1 MAVSRRCR
9 IDEKLR
15 TGTVAVVGARPL
27 RPASGDDAEGRGA
40 FPVATSPA
48 AREAAEVVRALVK
61 AGRSV
66 ILYDSSNDAV
76 RDFLVEVRQRMEAFL
91 AAHTELALV
100 VHPWEILHA
109 GEVVYVER
117 DRERSL
123 ALRLYR
129 DGVRRLTFRAGLQWA
144 ELSRFISVLGV
155 MFKGIRHQE
164 EDFVTLLWKAD
175 LTHVA
180 VEAVAGFRPE
190 DDEVVYRPGE
200 PGKGLEPANETQA
213 AIFDA
218 PYEFD
223 HPAPDF
229 RERAQ
234 VMWRTLPA
242 EVLKRLAAEESE
254 EDTPRQCQALVR
266 ELIAG
271 MKDPEDRLDVGDV
284 LPLVREVR
292 DFLVT
297 SDRTDVLLDMGWMLR
312 TRLEGEARREMLLA
326 CLDERALTRLLTNG
340 EGEAAVRKAAACL
353 LPEHLEMV
361 LRLAE
366 GKGAASPLRARGLT
380 SLVESLGRGQE
391 AVLRA
396 HLARAPG
403 QLAGV
408 LLAALARLSPDEA
421 AAAAGDVLA
430 SGSEEAQGHA
440 VAVLKAA
447 PYGPRVGRALV
458 QALSSTSEEVRL
470 QALQVLAKNRERRAL
485 PNVIEKL
492 QSSAAADLSPRE
504 ASALGIS
511 LAIVDPQQ
519 ALESFAA
526 WLKPAG
532 LLQRVTSRPPAL
544 QVAAVSGLARL
555 PGAAAEELLAWAAQ
569 HAPGEA
575 RERAQALLARRRE
588 AGGGGGSGG

>member
-1 MAVSRRCR
+1 M
-9 IDEKLR
+9 
-15 TGTVAVVGARPL
+15 
-27 RPASGDDAEGRGA
+27 
-40 FPVATSPA
+40 
-48 AREAAEVVRALVK
+48 VRALVK

-66 ILYDSSNDAV
+66 ILYDASNEAV
-76 RDFLVEVRQRMEAFL
+76 RDFLVEVRQRVEAFL
-91 AAHTELALV
+91 AAHPDLALV

-109 GEVVYVER
+109 GEVVYLER

-129 DGVRRLTFRAGLQWA
+129 DGVRRLTFRAGLEWD

-190 DDEVVYRPGE
+190 DDEAVQRPAE
-200 PGKGLEPANETQA
+200 PGGKLAPANETQA

-223 HPAPDF
+223 HPVPDF

-234 VMWRTLPA
+234 VMWRALPA
-242 EVLKRLAAEESE
+242 EVLARLTAEESE
-254 EDTPRQCQALVR
+254 EDTPRQCLALVR

-271 MKDPEDRLDVGDV
+271 MKDPEDRLEVADV
-284 LPLVREVR
+284 LPLVREIR
-292 DFLVT
+292 DFLIAC
-297 SDRTDVLLDMGWMLR
+297 DRMDVLLDMGWMLR
-312 TRLEGEARREMLLA
+312 TRLDGEPRRELLLG
-326 CLDERALTRLLTNG
+326 CLDERALSGLLGGG
-340 EGEAAVRKAAACL
+340 EGEDTARKAAACL
-353 LPEHLEMV
+353 LPEHLEIV
-361 LRLAE
+361 LHLSE
-366 GKGAASPLRARGLT
+366 GQGASSRLRARGLT
-380 SLVESLGRGQE
+380 TLLERLGRGQE
-391 AVLRA
+391 AVMRG
-396 HLARAPG
+396 HLAGAPG
-403 QLAGV
+403 PLVGV

-447 PYGPRVGRALV
+447 AYGPRVGRALV
-458 QALSSTSEEVRL
+458 QALSSTNEEVRL
-470 QALQVLAKNRERRAL
+470 QALQVLARNRERRAL
-485 PNVIEKL
+485 PSLMERL
-492 QSSAAADLSPRE
+492 RSAAAASLSPKE

-511 LAIVDPQQ
+511 LAMIDPQQ
-519 ALESFAA
+519 ALELFAA

-532 LLQRVTSRPPAL
+532 LLQRVGNRPPSL
-544 QVAAVSGLARL
+544 HTAAVSGLARL

-569 HAPGEA
+569 SAPGEA

-588 AGGGGGSGG
+588 ASGGGGNVG

>member
-1 MAVSRRCR
+1 M
-9 IDEKLR
+9 
-15 TGTVAVVGARPL
+15 
-27 RPASGDDAEGRGA
+27 
-40 FPVATSPA
+40 
-48 AREAAEVVRALVK
+48 VRALVK

-66 ILYDSSNDAV
+66 ILYDASNEAV

-91 AAHTELALV
+91 ATHTELALV
-100 VHPWEILHA
+100 VHPFEIALA
-109 GEVVYVER
+109 GEAVYLER

-129 DGVRRLTFRAGLQWA
+129 DGVRRLTFGSGLQWD

-175 LTHVA
+175 LTHVT
-180 VEAVAGFRPE
+180 VGSVAGFRPE
-190 DDEVVYRPGE
+190 DEEAEQRWAAPGQR
-200 PGKGLEPANETQA
+200 LAPANETQA
-213 AIFDA
+213 LIFDA

-234 VMWRTLPA
+234 VIWRALPA
-242 EVLKRLAAEESE
+242 EAIARLAAEESE
-254 EDTPRQCQALVR
+254 EDTPRQCLVLVR

-271 MKDPEDRLDVGDV
+271 LRDLEDRLEVADI
-284 LPLVREVR
+284 LPLVREIR
-292 DFLVT
+292 DFLL
-297 SDRTDVLLDMGWMLR
+297 SSGHTDVLLDMAWMLR
-312 TRLEGEARREMLLA
+312 TRLDGEPRREVLLRF
-326 CLDERALTRLLTNG
+326 LDERALSGMLSGQEDDSAL
-340 EGEAAVRKAAACL
+340 RKTAACL
-353 LPEHLEMV
+353 LPEHLDMV

-366 GKGAASPLRARGLT
+366 GKGGATPVRARGLAT
-380 SLVESLGRGQE
+380 LVESLGRGQE
-391 AVLRA
+391 ATLRA
-396 HLARAPG
+396 HLTRAPG
-403 QLAGV
+403 PLAGV

-430 SGSEEAQGHA
+430 TGEEEAQQHA
-440 VAVLKAA
+440 VTVLKGM

-485 PNVIEKL
+485 PSLLERL
-492 QSSAAADLSPRE
+492 RSAASVDLSPKE

-511 LAIVDPQQ
+511 LAMIDPQQ

-526 WLKPAG
+526 WLKPVG
-532 LLQRVTSRPPAL
+532 LLQRVGSRPVAL

-555 PGAAAEELLAWAAQ
+555 PGAAAEDLLAWAAQ

-575 RERAQALLARRRE
+575 RERAQALLVRRRE
-588 AGGGGGSGG
+588 AGEGSGG